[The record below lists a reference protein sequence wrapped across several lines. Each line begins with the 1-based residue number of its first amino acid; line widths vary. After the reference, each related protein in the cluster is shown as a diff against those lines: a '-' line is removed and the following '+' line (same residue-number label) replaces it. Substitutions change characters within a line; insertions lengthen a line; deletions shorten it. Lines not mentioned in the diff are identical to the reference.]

1 MALSSVSFAKNAR
14 EAAPAPASIS
24 TAVRPLDRCGGLDG
38 GTMQLVFQGRAGGVK
53 DNGLAPPKK
62 PALPA
67 GAALIRNGSL

>member
-1 MALSSVSFAKNAR
+1 
-14 EAAPAPASIS
+14 
-24 TAVRPLDRCGGLDG
+24 
-38 GTMQLVFQGRAGGVK
+38 MQLVFQGRAGGVK